1 MIRINLLPAD
11 EVKRVAETRQ
21 DMAVGALVVVVTLLL
36 FVSAHAWQEVW
47 SLATSRELARVNRE
61 LEEIHGP
68 FLEISKMEKQRHE
81 LREKLQVIS
90 DLETKTGGPVRV
102 LAELSRSTPDRLW
115 LTDFAEASGQVQIS
129 GLGVDEQTVADFLIN
144 LGESKFFKDVDL
156 QQTLEVDQSGIKQKK
171 FVIVGRVD
179 YLGRGQKADDKK
191 ADGKAADGAKAN
203 GTKPDRK
210 KTIVTPT
217 LEEDA
222 E

>member
-21 DMAVGALVVVVTLLL
+21 DMAIGALVVVVTVML
-36 FVSAHAWQEVW
+36 FVSAHAWQQVW

-68 FLEISKMEKQRHE
+68 FLEISKMDKQRHE

-102 LAELSRSTPDRLW
+102 LADLSRSTPDKLW
-115 LTDFAEASGQVQIS
+115 LTDFSEASGQVQIS

-144 LGESKFFKDVDL
+144 LGESKFFRDVDL
-156 QQTLEVDQSGIKQKK
+156 QQTLEVDQGGAKQKK
-171 FVIVGRVD
+171 FIIVGRVD
-179 YLGRGQKADDKK
+179 YLGRRQPAAGRTDAGKQP
-191 ADGKAADGAKAN
+191 DGKSAGGKKSAAA
-203 GTKPDRK
+203 PL
-210 KTIVTPT
+210 I
-217 LEEDA
+217 EEDA
-222 E
+222 Q

>member
-21 DMAVGALVVVVTLLL
+21 DMAIGALVIVVTVML
-36 FVSAHAWQEVW
+36 FVSAHAWQQVW

-68 FLEISKMEKQRHE
+68 YLEISKMEKQRHE

-102 LAELSRSTPDRLW
+102 LADLSRSTPEKLW
-115 LTDFAEASGQVQIS
+115 LIDFSEVSGQVQIS
-129 GLGVDEQTVADFLIN
+129 GLGVDEQTVADFLRS
-144 LGESKFFKDVDL
+144 LGESKFFQNIDL
-156 QQTLEVDQSGIKQKK
+156 QETLEVDQEGAKHKK

-179 YLGRGQKADDKK
+179 YLGRRPPSA
-191 ADGKAADGAKAN
+191 AADAKKPAKA
-203 GTKPDRK
+203 K
-210 KTIVTPT
+210 
-217 LEEDA
+217 EDA